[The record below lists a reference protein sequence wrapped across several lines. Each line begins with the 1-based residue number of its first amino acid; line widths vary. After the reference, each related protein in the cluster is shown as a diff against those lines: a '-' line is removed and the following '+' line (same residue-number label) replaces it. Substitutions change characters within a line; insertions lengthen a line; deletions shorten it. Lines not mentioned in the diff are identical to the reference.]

1 MNSERLIQNLVQMK
15 TILVTHRRASYFRV
29 RGLFYSFQL
38 RYLKKN
44 LELHHLSFKTSQNHY
59 RPIRENYIPK
69 IHADNV
75 T

>member
-44 LELHHLSFKTSQNHY
+44 LELHHLSFKTS
-59 RPIRENYIPK
+59 
-69 IHADNV
+69 
-75 T
+75 